1 MISRE
6 EIIRLTNEAL
16 AKEFEL
22 PMEQLVPTAN
32 LLTDIGLDS
41 LDAVDMVVVLEQKF
55 GMTLRQGYD
64 IRSIVTLGDLYDFI
78 EKLARA
84 HQAGDTSAVTPATDK

>member
-1 MISRE
+1 MLTRE
-6 EIIRLTNEAL
+6 EIINKTNEAL
-16 AKEFEL
+16 KKEFEL
-22 PMEQLVPTAN
+22 TDEQLKPTSHMQ
-32 LLTDIGLDS
+32 TDLGLDS

-78 EKLARA
+78 EKLAREHEA
-84 HQAGDTSAVTPATDK
+84 K

>member
-1 MISRE
+1 MITRE

-16 AKEFEL
+16 KKEFEL
-22 PMEQLVPTAN
+22 TDEQLKPEAHLQNDV
-32 LLTDIGLDS
+32 GLDS

-64 IRSIVTLGDLYDFI
+64 IRFIVTLKDLYDFI
-78 EKLARA
+78 EKLARE
-84 HQAGDTSAVTPATDK
+84 HESAK

>member
-1 MISRE
+1 MITRE

-16 AKEFEL
+16 KKEFEL
-22 PMEQLVPTAN
+22 TDEQLKPEAHLQNDV
-32 LLTDIGLDS
+32 GLDS

-64 IRSIVTLGDLYDFI
+64 IRSIVTLKDLYDFI
-78 EKLARA
+78 EKLVRE
-84 HQAGDTSAVTPATDK
+84 HESAK

>member
-1 MISRE
+1 MITRE

-16 AKEFEL
+16 KKEFEL
-22 PMEQLVPTAN
+22 TDEQLKPEAHLQNDV
-32 LLTDIGLDS
+32 GLDS

-64 IRSIVTLGDLYDFI
+64 IRSIVTLKDLYDFS
-78 EKLARA
+78 EKLVRE
-84 HQAGDTSAVTPATDK
+84 HESAK

>member
-1 MISRE
+1 MITRD

-16 AKEFEL
+16 KKEFEL
-22 PMEQLVPTAN
+22 TDEQLKPEAHLQNDV
-32 LLTDIGLDS
+32 GLDS

-64 IRSIVTLGDLYDFI
+64 IRSIVTLKDLYDFI
-78 EKLARA
+78 EKLARE
-84 HQAGDTSAVTPATDK
+84 HESAK

>member
-1 MISRE
+1 MITRE

-16 AKEFEL
+16 KKGFEL
-22 PMEQLVPTAN
+22 TDEQLKPEAHLQNDV
-32 LLTDIGLDS
+32 GLDS

-64 IRSIVTLGDLYDFI
+64 IRSIVTLKDLYDFI
-78 EKLARA
+78 EKLARE
-84 HQAGDTSAVTPATDK
+84 HESAK

>member
-1 MISRE
+1 MITRE

-16 AKEFEL
+16 KKEFEL
-22 PMEQLVPTAN
+22 TDEQLKPEARLQNDV
-32 LLTDIGLDS
+32 GLDS

-64 IRSIVTLGDLYDFI
+64 IRSIVTLKDLYDFI
-78 EKLARA
+78 EKLARE
-84 HQAGDTSAVTPATDK
+84 HESAK